1 MTNSPHAL
9 RSLAAGTCLAV
20 MAAGTAASPALAG
33 PCSDQIAELGR
44 ALSQSPALGPATTGT
59 LTGAAPGSTPQPGT
73 APAAGGGAAPSAAGT
88 SADNR
93 VGGTAGTKEVNAS
106 VGNLVATSPQDV
118 RRQQEGLP
126 TAAAASDAARNQTE
140 TSRPASAQQPD
151 DRTSQAKMEL
161 ERARMLDQRDDR
173 SCTDAITRTRQLM
186 GRS

>member
-1 MTNSPHAL
+1 MTTSIPAL
-9 RSLAAGTCLAV
+9 RGLAAGACLAAL
-20 MAAGTAASPALAG
+20 AAMPAAYAG

-59 LTGAAPGSTPQPGT
+59 LTGAAPGSAPQPGA
-73 APAAGGGAAPSAAGT
+73 APAAQGAQAPATAGT

-126 TAAAASDAARNQTE
+126 TAAAASDAARNQVE
-140 TSRPASAQQPD
+140 TSKPASAAAQPD
-151 DRTSQAKMEL
+151 DRASQAKMEL
-161 ERARMLDQRDDR
+161 ERARMLDSRDDR
-173 SCTDAITRTRQLM
+173 SCTDAVNRTRQLM